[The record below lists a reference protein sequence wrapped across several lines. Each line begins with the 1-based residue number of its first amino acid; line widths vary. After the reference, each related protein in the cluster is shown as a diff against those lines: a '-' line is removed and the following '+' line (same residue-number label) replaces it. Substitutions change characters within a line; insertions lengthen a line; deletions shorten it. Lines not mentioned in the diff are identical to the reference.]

1 MHAVVQKKSKIGDPK
16 KIIKEAFKIHRSLKR
31 VIIVDSDIN
40 PDSAVEVEY
49 ALATRFQAD
58 KDLLVLKNVRGS
70 SLDPSSNQKT
80 LKTAKTGF
88 DATIPSGKKLEG
100 FELAKIP
107 FMNKINVANL

>member
-1 MHAVVQKKSKIGDPK
+1 MKGILANSNPSSFFPDGIVASKPVFAV
-16 KIIKEAFKIHRSLKR
+16 FR
-31 VIIVDSDIN
+31 VILI
-40 PDSAVEVEY
+40 
-49 ALATRFQAD
+49 TRWIQAD